1 MKGIKRLVALLLVL
15 VVAVSAFSLTAFAD
29 DDIQA
34 KKDLV
39 NDVYDNVKNN
49 SYDRDGGGSI
59 KGSELFSSQDSD
71 GIWQLDE
78 DMFAK
83 LSSSGQQDLV
93 NDISK
98 YSQDSL
104 DDDSNEVSQKTV
116 ENWWKELQAVP
127 GAGTKFMSLI
137 LQNTKPD
144 YVTAN
149 KIYKPFSGVIGT
161 IMGIIAVVGMG
172 LLGIVLVADIFY
184 IVIPP
189 VQMLVADE
197 GADKKRAKS
206 HIFSNDAIY
215 AVETAEQSGD
225 TQTGGGK
232 KQALGIYLKRRI
244 PMLILLGICLM
255 YLASGSIYVLVGKI
269 LDLVSGFLGF

>member
-1 MKGIKRLVALLLVL
+1 MKGIKKLVALLLVL
-15 VVAVSAFSLTAFAD
+15 AAAISLMTVSAFAAD
-29 DDIQA
+29 DEAA
-34 KKDLV
+34 KKELI
-39 NDVYDNVKNN
+39 NYVYNALEN
-49 SYDRDGGGSI
+49 SYDRDGGGTVS
-59 KGSELFSSQDSD
+59 KTELFKQNAD
-71 GIWQLDE
+71 GVWELQE
-78 DMFAK
+78 DAFAK

-98 YSQDSL
+98 FSNECN
-104 DDDSNEVSQKTV
+104 DDDKAHPDVSDKTV
-116 ENWWKELQAVP
+116 ENWWKELQSVP

-149 KIYKPFSGVIGT
+149 KIYKPFSGIIGT
-161 IMGIIAVVGMG
+161 IMGIIAVLGMG
-172 LLGIVLVADIFY
+172 LLGIVMVADIFY

-189 VQMLVADE
+189 VRMLVTDE
-197 GADKKRAKS
+197 GTGEKRKATS
-206 HIFSNDAIY
+206 RIFSNDAIY
-215 AVETAEQSGD
+215 AVQVAEDSGD
-225 TQTGGGK
+225 AQNGGK
-232 KQALGIYLKRRI
+232 KQALGVYLKRRV

>member
-1 MKGIKRLVALLLVL
+1 MKGMKKLVALVLVL
-15 VVAVSAFSLTAFAD
+15 VVALSLMTVSVFAKD
-29 DDIQA
+29 DEDA
-34 KKDLV
+34 KKELV
-39 NDVYDNVKNN
+39 NYVYTALDNN
-49 SYDRDGGGSI
+49 YDRDGGGTVP
-59 KGSELFSSQDSD
+59 KTELFKQNAD
-71 GIWQLDE
+71 GVWELQE
-78 DMFAK
+78 EAFAK

-98 YSQDSL
+98 YSNECN
-104 DDDSNEVSQKTV
+104 DDDKSHPDVSDKTV

-149 KIYKPFSGVIGT
+149 KIYKPFSGVVGT

-172 LLGIVLVADIFY
+172 LLGIVMVADIFY
-184 IVIPP
+184 IAIPP
-189 VQMLVADE
+189 VQMLVADD
-197 GADKKRAKS
+197 GTDKKKVKS

-225 TQTGGGK
+225 AQTGGGK